1 MEKCKSKKD
10 NSIEHN
16 VTEHIFTIVNRV
28 ENDKIYVSI
37 NNHMFFE
44 PYYNPNALLK
54 DNIIVIKKENIKELK
69 RYTEESYHN
78 TIKQLNKIFMDLPL
92 DKQLYLLNSNNFDKE
107 IFFEQILNRYF

>member
-1 MEKCKSKKD
+1 MPYQVLSYNLVSDEIIPDDILKISIFMDKCRNKKD

-16 VTEHIFTIVNRV
+16 VTEHIFTIVNRI

-54 DNIIVIKKENIKELK
+54 DNIIVIKINE
-69 RYTEESYHN
+69 
-78 TIKQLNKIFMDLPL
+78 
-92 DKQLYLLNSNNFDKE
+92 
-107 IFFEQILNRYF
+107 